1 MYVGEESTSLGS
13 LWVCCAMGAEVG
25 VGLVL
30 VLVLA
35 MAVVW
40 HVKWR
45 RGPR

>member
-1 MYVGEESTSLGS
+1 MYVGEEFTSLDS
-13 LWVCCAMGAEVG
+13 LWGCGAMGAEVG
-25 VGLVL
+25 VGL

-45 RGPR
+45 RGSR